1 MTITIKIPGNL
12 APANSSSIA
21 HTEVSSDYVTIDTGF
36 LKHLHKSFV
45 KISSKDITYEISGG
59 FIDECTPN
67 SVFLRVPAKKDTFEI
82 PFSEDT
88 LFQVKGSDPNYL
100 SLIALKVEESKYIY
114 LNNSLKEKEKK
125 LQTRIEEVEKTQK
138 YLMKKNIVIKL

>member
-1 MTITIKIPGNL
+1 
-12 APANSSSIA
+12 
-21 HTEVSSDYVTIDTGF
+21 YVTIDTSF

-45 KISSKDITYEISGG
+45 KIISKDIEYEIRGG
-59 FIDECTPN
+59 FIYECTPN

-88 LFQVKGSDPNYL
+88 TFKVKGSDPNYL
-100 SLIALKVEESKYIY
+100 SLVALKVEESKYIY

-125 LQTRIEEVEKTQK
+125 LQARIEEVEKT
-138 YLMKKNIVIKL
+138 

>member
-1 MTITIKIPGNL
+1 MTITIKIPGNV
-12 APANSSSIA
+12 APTNTFTS
-21 HTEVSSDYVTIDTGF
+21 TEVSSDYVTIDTSF

-45 KISSKDITYEISGG
+45 KIISKDIEYEIRGG

-88 LFQVKGSDPNYL
+88 TFKVKGSDPNYL
-100 SLIALKVEESKYIY
+100 SLVALKVEESKYIY

-125 LQTRIEEVEKTQK
+125 LQARIEEVEKTQK